1 MSVVAIVAFVV
12 SALMVLSRW
21 LKAAQPLWSKLP
33 TWLAV
38 LLPGVVALIPQV
50 IDQLQ
55 GSTTAVDLVT
65 NVVAAVALVVV
76 GLLPKKSA

>member
-12 SALMVLSRW
+12 SALLVLSRW

-33 TWLAV
+33 TWAAV
-38 LLPGVVALIPQV
+38 LIPGVVALIPQV

-76 GLLPKKSA
+76 GLFPKKS